1 MRFQRILAFIFL
13 GLLSILGSGCK
24 AKTSSTPAKS
34 VPPVTTGGSIH
45 ITGTLT
51 YDFVSAASGKLNYT
65 GTIQKPM
72 RNVFVELLNA
82 ADDSVVSS
90 TSSSDSGAYDFA
102 ITASANI
109 KLRIYAEMK
118 SPAVIIQ
125 DNTNG
130 NAEYALVTP
139 SYNITGSTVKD
150 IRALSGWSGTNAAGS
165 YSGTRVAAPFAML
178 DSVYTITKKIKV
190 IRPTI
195 SFPQLKVNWSI
206 NNVGTAGDITIG
218 QITTSH
224 YNPNTNQLYILGKLD
239 VDTDEYDNHVIV
251 HEWGHFLEYNLSRS
265 DSKGGSHSFGDE
277 KDMSLAFSEG
287 WGNAVSAMAFDPD
300 VYYSDT
306 SGVRQQS
313 GFQVNLENSTI
324 TGITDTHKGWF
335 SEISIQEILY
345 DIYDST
351 NEAGDNLSLGMGP
364 ILDVLTGYQKTTPA
378 ATSIFSFIHG
388 LELANSGLTAN
399 LNTLLSNKNIAAVTD
414 AYGSGEA
421 NNGGWANNLP
431 VSNLINLGGAG
442 VAISLYG
449 NFGVSGG
456 VQNNYYG
463 LYNTVFNNKYLRFTA
478 STASTKLNVVASD
491 TFELDVYNKGIQVG
505 TYHYEHRTSAA
516 AFGPFNYSFPT
527 TAGQEYTVN
536 VLTAQDVIWTDPIV
550 TLTITGTTGP

>member
-1 MRFQRILAFIFL
+1 MKFQKFLAFIFL
-13 GLLSILGSGCK
+13 GLLLIFESGCK
-24 AKTSSTPAKS
+24 AKSSSTSTAAAPA
-34 VPPVTTGGSIH
+34 PTITPGGSIH
-45 ITGTLT
+45 ISGNLT
-51 YDFVSAASGKLNYT
+51 YDFVSAASGNLNYA
-65 GTIQKPM
+65 GTTQNPM
-72 RNVFVELLNA
+72 RNVYVELLNA
-82 ADDSVVSS
+82 ANDSVVSS
-90 TSSSDSGAYDFA
+90 TSTDDAGAYDFS

-139 SYNITGSTVKD
+139 IYNITASTVKN

-165 YSGTRVAAPFAML
+165 YSGTRIAAL
-178 DSVYTITKKIKV
+178 DSVYTITKKIKSV
-190 IRPTI
+190 RPALTY
-195 SFPQLKVNWSI
+195 PLLKVNWSVD
-206 NNVGTAGDITIG
+206 NVGVSGNIAIG
-218 QITTSH
+218 QIITSH
-224 YNPNTNQLYILGKLD
+224 YDPSTNQLYILGKLD

-265 DSKGGSHSFGDE
+265 DSKGGSHSFGNE
-277 KDMSLAFSEG
+277 KDMSLAFGEG

-313 GFQVNLENSTI
+313 GFQINLEDSTI

-378 ATSIFSFIHG
+378 ATSIFTFVHG
-388 LELANSGLTAN
+388 LELANAGLTTN
-399 LNTLLSNKNIAAVTD
+399 LNTLLANKNIAAITD
-414 AYGSGEA
+414 AYGSGET

-431 VSNLINLGGAG
+431 VYNSITLGGAG
-442 VAISLYG
+442 VAVSLYG

-478 STASTKLNVVASD
+478 SSTTTKLHVVASD
-491 TFELDVYNKGIQVG
+491 TFELDVSNKGAQVG
-505 TYHYEHRTSAA
+505 ASYYQHRTSAA
-516 AFGPFNYSFPT
+516 AFGPFDYTFPT
-527 TAGQEYTVN
+527 VAGQEYTVN
-536 VLTAQDVIWTDPIV
+536 VLTDQTVIWTDPIV
-550 TLTITGTTGP
+550 TLTITGTAM